1 MTLEPWQQ
9 RLVVEVDG
17 WIDLDCCDK
26 AIERLQPLLDDP
38 ATHSVAIGLRARALV
53 ALGRHTEALADIG
66 ILRALDADPE
76 WLDLTEAWC
85 RKRTGNLDGAIRCMK
100 DLLAR
105 DPRSA
110 IGHFNLGCYLA
121 LAGRLEDALDEVS
134 IACGMDETFRSHA
147 TDETDLDGLRGDPRF
162 AALLRAGTERHD

>member
-17 WIDLDCCDK
+17 WIDLDCCEK
-26 AIERLQPLLDDP
+26 AIERLEPLLHDP
-38 ATHSVAIGLRARALV
+38 RTHAVAIGLRARALV
-53 ALGRHTEALADIG
+53 ALGRHAAALCDIASLRG
-66 ILRALDADPE
+66 IDADPE

-85 RKRTGNLDGAIRCMK
+85 RKRTGDLDGAIRCMR
-100 DLLAR
+100 DLVAR

-121 LAGRLEDALDEVS
+121 LAGQLGEALDEVT
-134 IACGMDETFRSHA
+134 IACGLDETFRSHA
-147 TDETDLDGLRGDPRF
+147 IGETDLDGLRGDERF
-162 AALLRAGTERHD
+162 EALLPPQPPSRD

>member
-1 MTLEPWQQ
+1 MTLLPWQQ

-17 WIDLDCCDK
+17 WIDLDCGEK
-26 AIERLQPLLDDP
+26 AVQRLQPLLDDP
-38 ATHSVAIGLRARALV
+38 ATHAVAIGLRARALV
-53 ALGRHTEALADIG
+53 ALGRHAAALADIAT
-66 ILRALDADPE
+66 LRAQDADPE

-85 RKRTGNLDGAIRCMK
+85 RKRTGDLDGSIRCMK

-121 LAGRLEDALDEVS
+121 LAGRLAEALDEVT
-134 IACGMDETFRSHA
+134 IACGIDETFRSLA
-147 TDETDLDGLRGDPRF
+147 IDETDLDALRGDARF
-162 AALLRAGTERHD
+162 EGLLRKAGRRVD